1 MGNVRRE
8 LSVLPT
14 STFLSKVCDFIGYVC
29 DGTAETG
36 PPGGGQEKEMVN
48 LI

>member
-1 MGNVRRE
+1 MFCLRPLFSAKCVIS
-8 LSVLPT
+8 SV
-14 STFLSKVCDFIGYVC
+14 VC

-48 LI
+48 LT